1 MPSLLLYLL
10 KLSISLSIVWIFY
23 QLFLRRLT
31 FYKMNRWY
39 LLGYS
44 VLAFFIPLINIGPM
58 LGDGP
63 AGEPLVVQYI
73 PAIGAVPAAVFAPAV
88 AAPVLT
94 WRTVVVLIF
103 VLGAALLLV
112 RSVLR
117 WLSLRRLRNRAR
129 LIVSEGLKIYQVD
142 APIIPFSFG
151 SAIYINQL
159 LHTEK
164 EWSDIILHEYVH
176 IRQKHTVDIL
186 LAELICALNWYNPFC
201 WLIRHSIRQN
211 LEFIADSH
219 VLDSGVDKKGYQY
232 HLLQVIGEPR
242 YRLANNFNFSS
253 LKKRIV
259 MMNKIRS
266 ARLHLLKLLFILPLV
281 TVLLVAFRDRY
292 TGIWRPASG
301 EIYVNA
307 AGLVI
312 DMASKKPLAGAT
324 VHEMISGLQ
333 EVTDDRGFYKLRIP
347 VTADSVLLRFVFT
360 KAGYDSAR
368 FGNFFPSVK
377 TTRGLIYV
385 SAMEDPARPLKG
397 IYIGVPYSLQPP
409 TDPTYADAVA
419 AMKEQVK
426 ENEQMTAY
434 FAMEKAHPEVS
445 MFYTTEDHQ
454 KEIVIHMDGSVEKF
468 GYAGGPGVAEME
480 KKYGAL
486 PDFLTRNAHS
496 VNPGYLA
503 RWEKISAKAEAAFHP
518 TDPTVRA
525 IVFPGDSRVIV
536 VPASGKAA
544 FYDMDNGGLEERP
557 AFESRYGKLPDC
569 VPAPGFNTGARRPVV
584 VGATPPAVGSVPVV
598 AGTAPAV
605 VSHQDTSK
613 PNVVVV
619 GYRSSD
625 SLRHNVVIS
634 YRSSDTS
641 RLPADPLYV
650 VNGQQMPKGW
660 FKDSISP
667 AEIYSIDVLKGEQAL
682 RYFGE
687 KGAKGVIAITT
698 KTYHEQTKNS
708 IVEGPSGKLNLT
720 LNGGAQVP
728 LYIIDGKEA
737 PADTL
742 KTLNPNDIESITVL
756 KDQPAVA
763 KYGEKGKN
771 GVILITLK
779 NKRTSVL
786 KPHTQEAWG
795 AVMADRR
802 VHDAADAIPAK
813 K

>member
-1 MPSLLLYLL
+1 MPALLLYLL

-23 QLFLRRLT
+23 QLCLRRLT
-31 FYKMNRWY
+31 FYRLNRWY

-58 LGDGP
+58 LWDGP
-63 AGEPLVVQYI
+63 SGEPLVLQYI
-73 PAIGAVPAAVFAPAV
+73 PAIGTVPAAVFAPV
-88 AAPVLT
+88 EAAPVLT
-94 WRTVVVLIF
+94 GRTVVVLVF
-103 VLGAALLLV
+103 VLGAVLLLI
-112 RSVLR
+112 RSAVR

-151 SAIYINQL
+151 SAIYINRH

-211 LEFIADSH
+211 LEFIADSQ

-301 EIYVNA
+301 KIYVNA

-312 DMASKKPLAGAT
+312 DVASKEPLAGVT
-324 VHEMISGLQ
+324 VHETISGLQ
-333 EVTDDRGFYKLRIP
+333 AVTDDRGFYKLRIP
-347 VTADSVLLRFVFT
+347 VTADSIRLQFVFT
-360 KAGYDSAR
+360 KPGYDSDR
-368 FGNFFPSVK
+368 SGNFFPSVK
-377 TTRGLIYV
+377 ATRGLINV
-385 SAMEDPARPLKG
+385 AAMWNPARPLKG
-397 IYIGVPYSLQPP
+397 VYVGMPYSAQPP
-409 TDPTYADAVA
+409 TDPNYADALA
-419 AMKEQVK
+419 AMQEQVK

-434 FAMEKAHPEVS
+434 FAMQKAHPEVS

-454 KEIVIHMDGSVEKF
+454 KQLVIHSDGTVEKF
-468 GYAGGPGVAEME
+468 GYAGSPGVAELE
-480 KKYGAL
+480 KRYGTL
-486 PDFLTRNAHS
+486 PDFITRNVHP

-503 RWEKISAKAEAAFHP
+503 RWEKISGAAEAAFHP

-544 FYDMDNGGLEERP
+544 FYDMDNADPKERP

-569 VPAPGFNTGARRPVV
+569 VPAPGFNTGAGKPVA
-584 VGATPPAVGSVPVV
+584 VGAVPAPVGVTPMTVGALPVI
-598 AGTAPAV
+598 GN
-605 VSHQDTSK
+605 HQDTSR

-619 GYRSSD
+619 GYHSSD
-625 SLRHNVVIS
+625 SSRTNVVVVGYHHSDSIKKVIVLG
-634 YRSSDTS
+634 YTTDTS
-641 RLPADPLYV
+641 RHPSDPLYV

-660 FKDSISP
+660 SKDSIFP
-667 AEIYSIDVLKGEQAL
+667 GQIYSVDVLKGEQAV

-687 KGAKGVIAITT
+687 KGANGVVAITT
-698 KTYHEQTKNS
+698 KPFHERAFGS
-708 IVEGPSGKLNLT
+708 IADDK
-720 LNGGAQVP
+720 VP
-728 LYIIDGKEA
+728 LYIVDGKEA
-737 PADTL
+737 PADTM

-756 KDQPAVA
+756 KEESSTA
-763 KYGEKGKN
+763 KYGEKGRN

-779 NKRTSVL
+779 NKRTSALTLHGYLALNSMMKVE
-786 KPHTQEAWG
+786 PVNA
-795 AVMADRR
+795 
-802 VHDAADAIPAK
+802 AAD
-813 K
+813 